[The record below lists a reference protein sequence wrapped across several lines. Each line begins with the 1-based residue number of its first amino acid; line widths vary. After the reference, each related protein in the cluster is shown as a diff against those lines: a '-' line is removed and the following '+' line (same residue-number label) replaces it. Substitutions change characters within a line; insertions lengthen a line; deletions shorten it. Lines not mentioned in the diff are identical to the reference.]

1 MATYPVDIPALPPL
15 ASGADDNPAPANSHG
30 DRLDDS
36 HVAAA
41 KTQHTGVPLWAVTME
56 QKLQLQI
63 NTLQDTLQSLQ
74 QQMQQNFQRVRRE
87 IKQESQR
94 SMNRSRVHTYQQIEM
109 VVRVDDGQMPN
120 QQEPSI
126 WFPKDQNEL
135 IDVAEHQI
143 SALLEFYGQDP
154 GGTRTEKEDRLKEF
168 LGVVL

>member
-15 ASGADDNPAPANSHG
+15 ASGADDNPAPAISHG

-41 KTQHTGVPLWAVTME
+41 KIQHTGDPLWAVTME

-63 NTLQDTLQSLQ
+63 NTLQDTLQTLLQ
-74 QQMQQNFQRVRRE
+74 QQQNFQRVHLE
-87 IKQESQR
+87 IEQEILR
-94 SMNRSRVHTYQQIEM
+94 SMNRSRTHNAQRIAM
-109 VVRVDDGQMPN
+109 LVRVDDGQMPN

-126 WFPKDQNEL
+126 WFPKDQNEFR
-135 IDVAEHQI
+135 DVAEHRV
-143 SALLEFYGQDP
+143 SALLEFYGQDL